1 LIFKDVEEKYHSGI
15 IPVLKARPLG
25 FNENIDKLIM

>member
-15 IPVLKARPLG
+15 IPEKKIRPLR